1 MLAFERL
8 EPFGALHAEF
18 LAGQVCATLANL
30 QRERGSHAYAAA
42 DFMPALAA
50 AIGPAEPR
58 EFDNPE
64 DQAAAIDRLLGL
76 G

>member
-8 EPFGALHAEF
+8 EPFGGLHAEF

-30 QRERGSHAYAAA
+30 QRTAHQPAWVAA
-42 DFMPALAA
+42 DFMPALAQ
-50 AIGPAEPR
+50 AIGPAQPQT
-58 EFDNPE
+58 FDNPA
-64 DQAAAIDRLLGL
+64 DHAAAIDRLLGI